1 MADAIST
8 SNMWPNYSTG
18 NVQKAAS
25 TSKSELGKDQFLTI
39 LVAQLKNQDPM
50 SPMENTEFIGQMA
63 QFSSLEQLINIGKK
77 IDSVGSSVDNSL
89 GASSQLIGKKITWPE
104 EKTDS
109 ATGEK
114 TTTYQSGVVGSIVLK
129 AGVQYAQVGENAVPL
144 SIIAMVEAANATT
157 TPTKTDTTTPTPA
170 TTPATTPPSGVTET
184 PTAPVETTTPA
195 TTTEPAAT
203 TPTTTT
209 EETATPSSGEQ
220 ASTSTEATP
229 TTSEPVT
236 DTTTPASEEGSS

>member
-170 TTPATTPPSGVTET
+170 TTTPSGVTET

-220 ASTSTEATP
+220 ASTPTEATP

>member
-170 TTPATTPPSGVTET
+170 TTTPSGVTET
-184 PTAPVETTTPA
+184 PTAPVETTPA

-220 ASTSTEATP
+220 ASTPTEATP
-229 TTSEPVT
+229 TTPEPVT

>member
-170 TTPATTPPSGVTET
+170 TTTPSGVTET

-220 ASTSTEATP
+220 ASTPTEATP
-229 TTSEPVT
+229 TTPEPVT

>member
-8 SNMWPNYSTG
+8 SNTWPNYSTS
-18 NVQKAAS
+18 NVTKAAA

-77 IDSVGSSVDNSL
+77 IDSVGSSVDSSL

-109 ATGEK
+109 ATGAT

-157 TPTKTDTTTPTPA
+157 TPAKSDTT
-170 TTPATTPPSGVTET
+170 TTPATTTPSGVTET

-195 TTTEPAAT
+195 TTTEPATT

-209 EETATPSSGEQ
+209 EETSTESSGEQ
-220 ASTSTEATP
+220 ASTPTEATP
-229 TTSEPVT
+229 TTPEPVT
-236 DTTTPASEEGSS
+236 DTPTPASEEGSS

>member
-8 SNMWPNYSTG
+8 SNMWPNYSAS
-18 NVQKAAS
+18 NVKKAAE
-25 TSKSELGKDQFLTI
+25 TNKSELGKDQFLTI

-77 IDSVGSSVDNSL
+77 IDSVGSSVDSSL

-114 TTTYQSGVVGSIVLK
+114 TTTYQSGVVGSIVMK

-157 TPTKTDTTTPTPA
+157 TPAKPDTATPTP
-170 TTPATTPPSGVTET
+170 TTPSGVTET

-203 TPTTTT
+203 VPTPTT
-209 EETATPSSGEQ
+209 EETSTESSGEQ
-220 ASTSTEATP
+220 AGTP
-229 TTSEPVT
+229 TGATQTTPEPVT
-236 DTTTPASEEGSS
+236 DTPTPASEEGSS

>member
-1 MADAIST
+1 
-8 SNMWPNYSTG
+8 MWPNYSTS
-18 NVQKAAS
+18 NVQKAAA
-25 TSKSELGKDQFLTI
+25 TNKSELGKDQFLTI

-77 IDSVGSSVDNSL
+77 IDSVGSSVDSSL

-157 TPTKTDTTTPTPA
+157 TPTKTDTTT
-170 TTPATTPPSGVTET
+170 TTPAPTTASGVTET
-184 PTAPVETTTPA
+184 PTAPVETTPA
-195 TTTEPAAT
+195 TTTETPAT
-203 TPTTTT
+203 TPAPTT
-209 EETATPSSGEQ
+209 EETTTPSSGDQ
-220 ASTSTEATP
+220 AGTTTNATP
-229 TTSEPVT
+229 EPAT

>member
-1 MADAIST
+1 MPDVIST
-8 SNMWPNYSTG
+8 SNMWPNYSTS
-18 NVQKAAS
+18 NVQKAAA

-170 TTPATTPPSGVTET
+170 TTTPSGVTET

-195 TTTEPAAT
+195 TTTEPEAT

-220 ASTSTEATP
+220 ASTPTEATP
-229 TTSEPVT
+229 VTPEPAK

>member
-8 SNMWPNYSTG
+8 SNMWPNYSAS
-18 NVQKAAS
+18 NVKKAAE
-25 TSKSELGKDQFLTI
+25 TNKSELGKDQFLTI

-77 IDSVGSSVDNSL
+77 IDSVGSSVDSSL

-114 TTTYQSGVVGSIVLK
+114 TTTYQSGVVGSIVMK

-157 TPTKTDTTTPTPA
+157 TPAKPDTATPTPA
-170 TTPATTPPSGVTET
+170 PTTPSGVTET

-203 TPTTTT
+203 VPTPTT
-209 EETATPSSGEQ
+209 EETSTESSGEQ
-220 ASTSTEATP
+220 AATP
-229 TTSEPVT
+229 TGATQTTPEPVT
-236 DTTTPASEEGSS
+236 DTPTPASEEGSS

>member
-1 MADAIST
+1 
-8 SNMWPNYSTG
+8 MWPNYSAS
-18 NVQKAAS
+18 NVKKAAE
-25 TSKSELGKDQFLTI
+25 TNKSELGKDQFLTI

-77 IDSVGSSVDNSL
+77 IDSVGSSVDSSL

-114 TTTYQSGVVGSIVLK
+114 TTTYQSGVVGSIVMK

-157 TPTKTDTTTPTPA
+157 TPAKPDTATPTP
-170 TTPATTPPSGVTET
+170 TTPSGVTET

-203 TPTTTT
+203 VPTPTT
-209 EETATPSSGEQ
+209 EETSTESSGEQ
-220 ASTSTEATP
+220 AGTP
-229 TTSEPVT
+229 TGATQTTPEPVT
-236 DTTTPASEEGSS
+236 DTPTPASEEGSS

>member
-1 MADAIST
+1 
-8 SNMWPNYSTG
+8 MWPNYSTG

-170 TTPATTPPSGVTET
+170 TTTPSGVTET
-184 PTAPVETTTPA
+184 PTAPVETTPA
-195 TTTEPAAT
+195 TTTEPATT

-220 ASTSTEATP
+220 ASTPTEATP
-229 TTSEPVT
+229 EPVT

>member
-170 TTPATTPPSGVTET
+170 TTTPSGVTET

-195 TTTEPAAT
+195 TTTEPEAT

-220 ASTSTEATP
+220 ASTPTEATP
-229 TTSEPVT
+229 TTPEPVT

>member
-18 NVQKAAS
+18 NVQKAAA

-170 TTPATTPPSGVTET
+170 TTTPSGVTET

-209 EETATPSSGEQ
+209 EETATPSSEEQ
-220 ASTSTEATP
+220 ASTPTEATP
-229 TTSEPVT
+229 VTPEPAKE
-236 DTTTPASEEGSS
+236 TTTPASEEGSS

>member
-1 MADAIST
+1 
-8 SNMWPNYSTG
+8 MWPNYSTG
-18 NVQKAAS
+18 NVQKAAA
-25 TSKSELGKDQFLTI
+25 TSKNELGKDQFLTI

-170 TTPATTPPSGVTET
+170 TTTPSGVTET
-184 PTAPVETTTPA
+184 PTAPVETTPA

-203 TPTTTT
+203 TTATTT

-220 ASTSTEATP
+220 ASTPTEATP
-229 TTSEPVT
+229 TTPEPVT
-236 DTTTPASEEGSS
+236 DTTTLASEEGSS

>member
-18 NVQKAAS
+18 NVQKAAA

-170 TTPATTPPSGVTET
+170 TTTPSGVTET

-195 TTTEPAAT
+195 TTTEPEAT

-220 ASTSTEATP
+220 TSTPTEATP
-229 TTSEPVT
+229 VTPEPAK
-236 DTTTPASEEGSS
+236 DTTTPSSEEGSS